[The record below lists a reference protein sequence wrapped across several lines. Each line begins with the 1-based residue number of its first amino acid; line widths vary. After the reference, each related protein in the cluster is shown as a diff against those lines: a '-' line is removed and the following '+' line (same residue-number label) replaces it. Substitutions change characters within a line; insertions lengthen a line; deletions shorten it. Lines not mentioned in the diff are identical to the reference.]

1 MEKEKTEKELADMV
15 AKLYKEK
22 ITVVDL
28 QAKLLKSSIEIEE
41 PGPTSEKDK
50 KIQGL
55 IYNYL
60 QSNKSGLTKE
70 QIENFKPDG
79 GGGWICVGRSITEFL
94 SLVPNTSLDA
104 LISHAN
110 EKGYELEVAE

>member
-1 MEKEKTEKELADMV
+1 MESKSEKELADMV

-28 QAKLLKSSIEIEE
+28 QAKMLKASIEIEK
-41 PGPTSEKDK
+41 PGLTSEKDQR
-50 KIQGL
+50 IQVL
-55 IYNYL
+55 IYNFL
-60 QSNKSGLTKE
+60 QTNKTGLTQE

-94 SLVPNTSLDA
+94 ALVPNSSLDD
-104 LISHAN
+104 LITHAK